1 MTITSASAVLIRE
14 RVLSV
19 DGVAD
24 LHAGTFGEI
33 ATHLPGR
40 RVNGVRVGRSGVEV
54 HVVIY
59 LDTDVAGVAR
69 GVRAAAVAAAPG
81 ASGYTVVVEDVV
93 ARQDSRVFV
102 PDTDRDISTEKS
114 QS

>member
-1 MTITSASAVLIRE
+1 MTIRAASAVLIRE

-40 RVNGVRVGRSGVEV
+40 RVNGVRVGRSGVEI
-54 HVVIY
+54 HVVTY
-59 LDTDVAGVAR
+59 LDVDVAGVAR
-69 GVRAAAVAAAPG
+69 NVRAAAVSAAPG
-81 ASGYTVVVEDVV
+81 AIGYTVVVEDVV
-93 ARQDSRVFV
+93 ARQDIRVAV
-102 PDTDRDISTEKS
+102 PDTGRGTSTETS